1 MYSAELG
8 YIPLRADVVK
18 DVLKALEQ
26 ISRPELIKLLSRIDI
41 ITLSDEE
48 ACMLSGEHNLVK
60 AGRALLKMGPK
71 TALIKRGEHGV
82 L

>member
-26 ISRPELIKLLSRIDI
+26 ISRPELIKLESHRYHY
-41 ITLSDEE
+41 
-48 ACMLSGEHNLVK
+48 AQ
-60 AGRALLKMGPK
+60 R
-71 TALIKRGEHGV
+71 
-82 L
+82 